1 MVLNLTLQPLPPH
14 FVQEGAFDPPARV
27 QCATHSRLTDPSGCP
42 EAKAADVEALV
53 ALIADPCDRF
63 EEAAGQLAGIDRGA
77 PVTQALIE
85 GDETWQALLTT
96 ERPQ

>member
-14 FVQEGAFDPPARV
+14 FVQEGAFDPPAR
-27 QCATHSRLTDPSGCP
+27 
-42 EAKAADVEALV
+42 
-53 ALIADPCDRF
+53 
-63 EEAAGQLAGIDRGA
+63 
-77 PVTQALIE
+77 QALIE